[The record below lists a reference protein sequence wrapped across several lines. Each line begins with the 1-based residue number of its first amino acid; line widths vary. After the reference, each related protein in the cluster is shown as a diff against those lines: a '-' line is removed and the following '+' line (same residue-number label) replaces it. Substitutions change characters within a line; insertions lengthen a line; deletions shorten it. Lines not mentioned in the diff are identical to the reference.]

1 MGHIVLDL
9 TSLAYQPKSRERSGR
24 PTRDVTFA
32 LSQRK
37 SAYPA
42 RAQELDVDEDER
54 PLVGPDN
61 ITVSE
66 EEDEDDKLFVQ
77 FPPALRRASSSI
89 RRIPTPLRKEKD
101 LPSGEIR
108 LPHWNKRC
116 QGCCDFGQKGRM

>member
-1 MGHIVLDL
+1 MLDL
-9 TSLAYQPKSRERSGR
+9 TSLAYQPKSRERSAR
-24 PTRDVTFA
+24 ATRHVTFS
-32 LSQRK
+32 LSHRK

-42 RAQELDVDEDER
+42 RVQKLDVDEDER

-66 EEDEDDKLFVQ
+66 EEDEEDKLFVQ
-77 FPPALRRASSSI
+77 LPPALKRESSAI
-89 RRIPTPLRKEKD
+89 RRIPTPLRRGKD

-116 QGCCDFGQKGRM
+116 QVTCASEQRMF